1 MLSFLLLEEMSSRVW
16 ELNKKMHHNTA
27 KYVLKVYIKCHFVL
41 VFVWDI
47 GISNYVMETGVIL
60 FDSLYITT
68 ALLYFILLL
77 TESQSSSW
85 NIKTDGVSK

>member
-1 MLSFLLLEEMSSRVW
+1 MGAEQENAPQYSEVR
-16 ELNKKMHHNTA
+16 A
-27 KYVLKVYIKCHFVL
+27 KGVYKVPFCPDLRFNVC
-41 VFVWDI
+41 VWDI